1 MKKFVQAS
9 YIICMAGLILLFCVM
24 AAKMK
29 DDVFQKRQ
37 ETGYQYLTD
46 YDSRLITD
54 DAAPL
59 GVKTEYLLYLDEL
72 PEGSS
77 TLMFYTI
84 HQSVEVSIDGE
95 LIYSV
100 HPDEDNLFG
109 KTPGN
114 NWNSIPI
121 YGTDRG
127 KEFRIVL
134 IPAYESSVD
143 IVPQFYLGSGLSIWI
158 HLISRNIFAFFLS
171 LITICIGIIFLLF
184 TLSTYRNAEVN
195 KSLLLMGLFSFNIG
209 LWKLADLD
217 STALIFPYSI
227 PLSYVPFITL
237 LLVVIPFVLYVKE
250 LFSRKESILWYLP
263 CFASIAVI
271 VVSTVL
277 QIADVADFRQLLWL
291 NHAVMCLLV
300 VLVPGMIVHEL
311 RTVGWNPR
319 LKLTM
324 VCMISCLAGLIA
336 DILIYYISKGTSVT
350 VLGML
355 GFMVYIIVLGISS
368 FHDARKLMEIGVKAK
383 HFRQIAYHDQ
393 LTGLYNRTAYAE
405 YTTLAGFNP
414 ENCILV
420 MFDLNNLKQCNDT
433 SGHDKGDLYITASA
447 RLIEQNFGDIGNCYR
462 MGGDEFC
469 ALLPDVRTEL
479 CTERLKKLKAEVRTY
494 NRQHPDDFPIGIA
507 CGFERY
513 DKELDYDISD
523 TLRRADKMMY
533 HEKFLMK
540 HPASAR

>member
-1 MKKFVQAS
+1 MKKLVRVS
-9 YIICMAGLILLFCVM
+9 YIICMAGLIILFCVI
-24 AAKMK
+24 AVGMK
-29 DDVFQKRQ
+29 DDVFQKRKD
-37 ETGYQYLTD
+37 TGYRYLTD
-46 YDSRLITD
+46 YDSRQIAD
-54 DAAPL
+54 DTAPL
-59 GVKTEYLLYLDEL
+59 GVKTEYLLHLGEL

-84 HQSVEVSIDGE
+84 HQSVEVSVGGE

-100 HPDEDNLFG
+100 YPDKDNLFG

-121 YGTDRG
+121 YEKDSG

-134 IPAYESSVD
+134 IPAYESTVD

-158 HLISRNIFAFFLS
+158 HLVGRNALTFFLS
-171 LITICIGIIFLLF
+171 LITICIGIIFSLF
-184 TLSTYRNAEVN
+184 TLLTYRNSEVD

-217 STALIFPYSI
+217 STALLFPYSI

-250 LFSRKESILWYLP
+250 LFSRNESILWYLP
-263 CFASIAVI
+263 CFGSIAVML
-271 VVSTVL
+271 VSIVL

-291 NHAVMCLLV
+291 NHAVMCLLIF
-300 VLVPGMIVHEL
+300 LVPGMIVHEL

-324 VCMISCLAGLIA
+324 ICMISCLAGLIA
-336 DILIYYISKGTSVT
+336 DILIYYASKGTSVT
-350 VLGML
+350 VLGMF

-368 FHDARKLMEIGVKAK
+368 FRDARRLMEIGMKAK
-383 HFRQIAYHDQ
+383 HFKQIAYYDQ

-405 YTTLAGFNP
+405 YTTLADFNP

-433 SGHDKGDLYITASA
+433 NGHDKGDLYITTSA
-447 RLIEQNFGDIGNCYR
+447 RLIQQNFGDIGNCYR
-462 MGGDEFC
+462 IGGDEFC
-469 ALLPDVRTEL
+469 ALLCNVRAEL
-479 CTERLKKLKAEVRTY
+479 CAERLKKLKAEVRTY

-507 CGFERY
+507 CGYECY
-513 DKELDYDISD
+513 DKQLDYDLSD

-540 HPASAR
+540 HPESAQ

>member
-1 MKKFVQAS
+1 MRKLVRVS
-9 YIICMAGLILLFCVM
+9 YIICMAGLILLFCVI
-24 AAKMK
+24 AARIK
-29 DDVFQKRQ
+29 DDVFQKRG

-46 YDSRLITD
+46 YVCRQISD
-54 DAAPL
+54 DTAPL
-59 GVKTEYLLYLDEL
+59 GVKTEYLLHLDDL
-72 PEGSS
+72 PKGSS

-100 HPDEDNLFG
+100 HPAKDNLFG

-121 YGTDRG
+121 YETDNG
-127 KEFRIVL
+127 KECRIVL

-158 HLISRNIFAFFLS
+158 HLVGRNALTFFLS
-171 LITICIGIIFLLF
+171 LITICIGILFSLF
-184 TLSTYRNAEVN
+184 TLSNYRNSEVD

-217 STALIFPYSI
+217 STALVLPYSI
-227 PLSYVPFITL
+227 PLSYVPFVTL
-237 LLVVIPFVLYVKE
+237 MLVIIPFVLYVKE
-250 LFSRKESILWYLP
+250 LFSKKESILWYLP
-263 CFASIAVI
+263 CFGSIAVML
-271 VVSTVL
+271 VSIVL
-277 QIADVADFRQLLWL
+277 QVADVVDFRQLLWL
-291 NHAVMCLLV
+291 NHAVMCILV

-319 LKLTM
+319 LKMTM
-324 VCMISCLAGLIA
+324 ICMTSCLVGLIA

-368 FHDARKLMEIGVKAK
+368 FHNARKLMEIGMKAK
-383 HFRQIAYHDQ
+383 HFEQIAYHDQ

-405 YTTLAGFNP
+405 YTTLAGFDP

-433 SGHDKGDLYITASA
+433 NGHDKGDLYITTSA
-447 RLIEQNFGDIGNCYR
+447 QLIQQNFGDIGNCYR

-469 ALLPDVRTEL
+469 ALLCNVRTEL
-479 CTERLKKLKAEVRTY
+479 CVERVKKLKAEVRTH

-507 CGFERY
+507 CGYERY
-513 DKELDYDISD
+513 DKELDYDLSD

-540 HPASAR
+540 HPVSAQ